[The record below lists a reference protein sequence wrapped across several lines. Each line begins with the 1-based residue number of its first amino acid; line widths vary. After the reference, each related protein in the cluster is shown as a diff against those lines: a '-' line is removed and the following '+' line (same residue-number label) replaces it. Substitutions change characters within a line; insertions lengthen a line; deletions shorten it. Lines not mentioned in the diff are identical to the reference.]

1 MEKAYDRLEWKY
13 IFITLEKLG
22 FCARWVDWLRQCIT
36 TVSFS
41 VLVNGIPGETF
52 VPQRGIRQGD
62 PLSPYIFI
70 LCAEILARQLQH
82 ASLMGSRS
90 LGVTLGHSGVRIPFL
105 TFADDTMIFAKASEE
120 SCITIKA
127 ILDKYCNMSGQL
139 INFHKSAFQCTQNVS
154 DNVSAKFAEILQMDE
169 SFSLGKYLGCPIIDS
184 KVTNATFADIQ
195 EKVCS
200 QLTKWKANSL
210 SQAGRTILVQ
220 SNLATKANYQMQ
232 SFSLPPAIL
241 SSLDKCYRNFFW
253 NKASDAKSPNLIGWD
268 KICSPKK
275 FGGLGLRKAKANNN
289 ALQFKLLWKILE
301 SPDNLWVQLVTR
313 KYLKDVDLFNYKVK
327 ANVSW
332 QWRRLM
338 RLRSSFK
345 KGLRWIVG
353 NGDQISFW
361 FDNWIF
367 STNLAE
373 KCLVPRG
380 SEALKVSFF
389 INQDG
394 HWNVDL
400 LRQYVPADI
409 ASLIANYYLPSNVCR
424 DKRIWGPTPDGIY
437 SVKSG
442 VELLQG
448 LNHQICAPSPFG
460 WIWKLSIPPKIKF
473 FLWKVCHN
481 GIPTKKSGQAAFGFV
496 IRDAEGVVKLCG
508 AGTLD
513 GSVSIL
519 EAEARG
525 LREGIRGAKSLGI
538 DKLIVEGDNLAVI
551 NAVKRVWKIP
561 WKIHSA
567 ILDTIQE
574 LGHFT
579 EVQID
584 HVFRE
589 ANAAADWMAHRGHT
603 TLSTTYWFDVSD
615 LSFSVI
621 IRKDALGWPKSWD
634 PP

>member
-1 MEKAYDRLEWKY
+1 
-13 IFITLEKLG
+13 
-22 FCARWVDWLRQCIT
+22 
-36 TVSFS
+36 
-41 VLVNGIPGETF
+41 
-52 VPQRGIRQGD
+52 
-62 PLSPYIFI
+62 
-70 LCAEILARQLQH
+70 
-82 ASLMGSRS
+82 MGSRS

-127 ILDKYCNMSGQL
+127 ILDKYCTMSGQL

-154 DNVSAKFAEILQMDE
+154 DNVSVNFAEILQME
-169 SFSLGKYLGCPIIDS
+169 KSFSLSKYLGCPIIDS
-184 KVTNATFADIQ
+184 KVTNATFADLQ
-195 EKVCS
+195 EKVSS

-210 SQAGRTILVQ
+210 SQAGQTILVQ

-253 NKASDAKSPNLIGWD
+253 NKDSDAKSPNLIGWD
-268 KICSPKK
+268 KICIPKK
-275 FGGLGLRKAKANNN
+275 FGGLGLRKAKVNNN

-313 KYLKDVDLFNYKVK
+313 KYLKNDDLFSYKVK

-338 RLRSSFK
+338 SLRITFK

-353 NGDQISFW
+353 NGEQISFW

-367 STNLAE
+367 STALEENYP
-373 KCLVPRG
+373 VPRG
-380 SEALKVSFF
+380 SEALKVSYF

-394 HWNVDL
+394 HWNVSS
-400 LRQYVPADI
+400 LRQYVPVDI
-409 ASLIANYYLPSNVCR
+409 ATLIANYYLPSNSCQV
-424 DKRIWGPTPDGIY
+424 KRIWGLTPDGIY

-448 LNHQICAPSPFG
+448 FNQQAVVPSPFG

-473 FLWKVCHN
+473 FLWKLSHN
-481 GIPTKKSGQAAFGFV
+481 GIPTKKRFQMECMVIGWWFVWFARNGVIFRQDSTSPIKVSSMIKAFVNNLKITGEVVASVDSVITPAVARNIKVVARNNVFWSPPPAEFLKVNFDGSKLATGQAAFGFV

-508 AGTLD
+508 AGAMD
-513 GSVSIL
+513 SSVSIL

-525 LREGIRGAKSLGI
+525 LRE
-538 DKLIVEGDNLAVI
+538 VI
-551 NAVKRVWKIP
+551 NAVNRVWKIP
-561 WKIHSA
+561 WKIHSS

-574 LGHFT
+574 LGHFE
-579 EVQID
+579 EVQIY

-589 ANAAADWMAHRGHT
+589 ANAAADWMAHRGHSSPT
-603 TLSTTYWFDVSD
+603 TTYWFDVPV
-615 LSFSVI
+615 LPFTVI